1 MSPGL
6 FCCCW
11 MTTPPIDEMVV
22 AVMRLLMM
30 FWKIA
35 RSKRPPSQFAVAP
48 ASIWFAV
55 SGCRFGLPKIVVP
68 IGVTVKLAPSSVAV
82 GARKPLEAPTRR
94 FSQSVAAKVA
104 PTE

>member
-1 MSPGL
+1 
-6 FCCCW
+6 
-11 MTTPPIDEMVV
+11 MTTPPIDEIVI

-55 SGCRFGLPKIVVP
+55 SGCRFGLPKIVACRSASP
-68 IGVTVKLAPSSVAV
+68 
-82 GARKPLEAPTRR
+82 
-94 FSQSVAAKVA
+94 
-104 PTE
+104 